1 MALATGEPSTYF
13 NIYVPPNNDATNRYV
28 ALIVTAIQDST
39 HFEII
44 DDGMDGD
51 TDDSHSGIL
60 MANQSY
66 ILYIKDNGIKLTILK
81 PIEQCRQVIN
91 LLMRQIARGQKAARG

>member
-39 HFEII
+39 HFRN
-44 DDGMDGD
+44 
-51 TDDSHSGIL
+51 L
-60 MANQSY
+60 
-66 ILYIKDNGIKLTILK
+66 NGESVVHFIH
-81 PIEQCRQVIN
+81 QRQWHQ
-91 LLMRQIARGQKAARG
+91 R